1 VQGRTAFMDNAG
13 IYAATAVING
23 GYSDYHAFQFDLRR
37 NYRSGIAGQLNY
49 TWATTETD
57 SAGTAQSRLE
67 PFLDNARPELNVSR
81 SEFHVTHVINGSL
94 ILDLPF
100 GVGRRWMNSGGVS
113 NVIFGGWQTS
123 AIVHWQK
130 GAPLSLTSGRGTFNR
145 TGRSGANTALTSLS
159 QEQLNALF
167 KVTKAPN
174 GNIYWLD
181 PAVID
186 TATGRAVGP
195 DNLNNTAGFAGQ
207 VFFNPMAG
215 EVGNLRILQFDRPAV
230 TSFDAAIAK
239 TFNITNRVRFEV
251 KGELLNAF
259 NMVFFN
265 AGDYD
270 INSTT
275 FGRITGVAVGARVVQ
290 LSGRIEF

>member
-1 VQGRTAFMDNAG
+1 
-13 IYAATAVING
+13 
-23 GYSDYHAFQFDLRR
+23 
-37 NYRSGIAGQLNY
+37 
-49 TWATTETD
+49 
-57 SAGTAQSRLE
+57 
-67 PFLDNARPELNVSR
+67 
-81 SEFHVTHVINGSL
+81 
-94 ILDLPF
+94 
-100 GVGRRWMNSGGVS
+100 
-113 NVIFGGWQTS
+113 
-123 AIVHWQK
+123 VHWQK
-130 GAPLSLTSGRGTFNR
+130 GVPLSLLSARGTFNR
-145 TGRSGANTALTSLS
+145 GGRSGSMTALTSLS

-186 TATGRAVGP
+186 PATGRAVGA
-195 DNLNNTAGFAGQ
+195 DNLNNTAGFPGQ

-215 EVGNLRILQFDRPAV
+215 EVGNLKVLQFDRPPV
-230 TSFDAAIAK
+230 FTMDAAIAK
-239 TFNITNRVRFEV
+239 QFKITNRVRFEI

-259 NMVFFN
+259 NSVFFN
-265 AGDYD
+265 AGDYN